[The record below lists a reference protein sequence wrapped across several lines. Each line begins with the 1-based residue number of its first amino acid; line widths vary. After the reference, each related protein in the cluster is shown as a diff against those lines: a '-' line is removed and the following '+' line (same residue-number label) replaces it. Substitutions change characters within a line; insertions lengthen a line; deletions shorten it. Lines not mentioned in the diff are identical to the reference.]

1 MRYSLLSRFKGT
13 LFGAAIA
20 VRDPKSTQDL
30 EWAILGIESLISCG
44 KLDLEHW
51 TDSIGVANQS
61 RDSGFSSS
69 TAMIASLPI
78 MLFFHED
85 ELALGKKLHQAA
97 QVWQQTPE
105 TTMGMLAV
113 GYAIAQALKEKL
125 PPPTLIPQVCNYLA
139 TTAKN
144 SEDFRQQLAQVQRL
158 LVEPIGLERTINQLC
173 PKTNSSTANIAL
185 AFYFFLSLPEDF
197 RLCLGRIKQQ
207 IGIDSSVGV
216 VVGAL
221 SGAYNGSAGI
231 PVVQQQIIGSQR
243 QKLKVLAENLL
254 AVWSGANLTN
264 RPNWGQSLAIAAPRV
279 IQPRN

>member
-20 VRDPKSTQDL
+20 ARDPKSTQDL
-30 EWAILGIESLISCG
+30 ERSLLGIESLISCG

-51 TDSIGVANQS
+51 TDPIGITNQS
-61 RDSGFSSS
+61 RDNVFSSS
-69 TAMIASLPI
+69 TAIIASLPI

-97 QVWQQTPE
+97 QVWQQPPE
-105 TTMGMLAV
+105 TTMGMLAI

-125 PPPTLIPQVCNYLA
+125 QPQNLIPQICNYLA
-139 TTAKN
+139 TTSSDSDN
-144 SEDFRQQLAQVQRL
+144 FRQQLAQVQRL
-158 LVEPIGLERTINQLC
+158 LVEPVGLERTINQLS
-173 PKTNSSTANIAL
+173 PKNNSSNANIAL
-185 AFYFFLSLPEDF
+185 VFYFFLSMPEDF

-207 IGIDSSVGV
+207 IGIDSSLGV

-231 PVVQQQIIGSQR
+231 PVVQQQTIADS
-243 QKLKVLAENLL
+243 QKLRFLAENLL

-264 RPNWGQSLAIAAPRV
+264 RADWGQSLAIAAPRV
-279 IQPRN
+279 IQPRS

>member
-20 VRDPKSTQDL
+20 ARDPKSTQAL
-30 EWAILGIESLISCG
+30 EWALLGIESLISCG

-51 TDSIGVANQS
+51 ADPIGITNQS
-61 RDSGFSSS
+61 RDSVFSSS

-97 QVWQQTPE
+97 QVWQQPPE
-105 TTMGMLAV
+105 TATGMLAIS
-113 GYAIAQALKEKL
+113 YAITQALKERL
-125 PPPTLIPQVCNYLA
+125 HPPNLIPQVCNYLA
-139 TTAKN
+139 TTSSDSDN
-144 SEDFRQQLAQVQRL
+144 LRQQLDQVQRL

-173 PKTNSSTANIAL
+173 PKTNSSNANIAL
-185 AFYFFLSLPEDF
+185 AFYFFLSMPEDF

-207 IGIDSSVGV
+207 IGIDSSLGV

-221 SGAYNGSAGI
+221 SGAYNGSTGI
-231 PVVQQQIIGSQR
+231 PVVQQVTIADS
-243 QKLKVLAENLL
+243 QKLKFLAENLL

-264 RPNWGQSLAIAAPRV
+264 RAEWGESLAIAAPRV
-279 IQPRN
+279 IQPRS

>member
-20 VRDPKSTQDL
+20 ARDPKSTQDL
-30 EWAILGIESLISCG
+30 EWAVLGIESLISCG

-51 TDSIGVANQS
+51 ADSIGVANQS
-61 RDSGFSSS
+61 RDSVFSSS
-69 TAMIASLPI
+69 TAVIVSLPI

-85 ELALGKKLHQAA
+85 ELTLGKKLHQAA
-97 QVWQQTPE
+97 QFWQQPPE
-105 TTMGMLAV
+105 TTMGMLAI

-125 PPPTLIPQVCNYLA
+125 PHPNLIPQVCNYLA
-139 TTAKN
+139 TTA
-144 SEDFRQQLAQVQRL
+144 SDSADFRQQLAQVQRL

-173 PKTNSSTANIAL
+173 PKTNSSNANIAL
-185 AFYFFLSLPEDF
+185 AFYFFLSMPEDF

-207 IGIDSSVGV
+207 IGIDSSLGV

-231 PVVQQQIIGSQR
+231 PVVQQRTIADS
-243 QKLKVLAENLL
+243 QKLKFLAENLL

-264 RPNWGQSLAIAAPRV
+264 RAEWGESLAIAAPRV
-279 IQPRN
+279 IQPRS

>member
-20 VRDPKSTQDL
+20 ARDPKSTQDL
-30 EWAILGIESLISCG
+30 ERSLLGIESLISCG

-51 TDSIGVANQS
+51 TDPIGITNQS
-61 RDSGFSSS
+61 RDNVFSSS
-69 TAMIASLPI
+69 TAIIASLPI

-97 QVWQQTPE
+97 QFWQQPPE
-105 TTMGMLAV
+105 MTMGLLAV
-113 GYAIAQALKEKL
+113 GYAIAQALKERL
-125 PPPTLIPQVCNYLA
+125 HPQNLIPQVCNYLA
-139 TTAKN
+139 TTSSN
-144 SEDFRQQLAQVQRL
+144 SDDFRQQLTQVQRL

-173 PKTNSSTANIAL
+173 PKTNSITANIAL
-185 AFYFFLSLPEDF
+185 AFYFFLSMPEDF

-207 IGIDSSVGV
+207 TGTDSSVGV
-216 VVGAL
+216 LVGAL

-231 PVVQQQIIGSQR
+231 PVVQQRTIADS
-243 QKLKVLAENLL
+243 QKLKFLAENLL

-264 RPNWGQSLAIAAPRV
+264 RAEWGETLAIAAPRV
-279 IQPRN
+279 IQPRS

>member
-20 VRDPKSTQDL
+20 ARDPKSTQDL
-30 EWAILGIESLISCG
+30 DWAVLGIESLISCG

-51 TDSIGVANQS
+51 IDSIGVANQS
-61 RDSGFSSS
+61 RDSVFSFS

-97 QVWQQTPE
+97 QFWQQPPA
-105 TTMGMLAV
+105 TTMAMLAV
-113 GYAIAQALKEKL
+113 GYAIAQALKERL
-125 PPPTLIPQVCNYLA
+125 HPPNLIPQICNYLA
-139 TTAKN
+139 TTSSDSDN
-144 SEDFRQQLAQVQRL
+144 LRQQLDQVQRL
-158 LVEPIGLERTINQLC
+158 LIEPIGLERTINQLC
-173 PKTNSSTANIAL
+173 PKNNSSPASIAL
-185 AFYFFLSLPEDF
+185 AFYFFLSMPEDF
-197 RLCLGRIKQQ
+197 RLCLGRIGKQSDV
-207 IGIDSSVGV
+207 DSSLGV

-221 SGAYNGSAGI
+221 SGAYNSSAGI

-264 RPNWGQSLAIAAPRV
+264 RADWGESLAIAAPRV
-279 IQPRN
+279 IQPRS

>member
-20 VRDPKSTQDL
+20 ARDPKSTQDL
-30 EWAILGIESLISCG
+30 EWAVLGVESLISCG

-51 TDSIGVANQS
+51 TDRIGVANQS
-61 RDSGFSSS
+61 KDIVFSAS
-69 TAMIASLPI
+69 TAIVASLPM

-85 ELALGKKLHQAA
+85 ELLLGKKLQQAA
-97 QVWQQTPE
+97 EFWQQPPE
-105 TTMGMLAV
+105 TTMGMLAI

-125 PPPTLIPQVCNYLA
+125 LPPNLIPQICTYLA
-139 TTAKN
+139 TASSN
-144 SEDFRQQLAQVQRL
+144 SDNFQQQLAQVQRL
-158 LVEPIGLERTINQLC
+158 LVEPVGLARTINQLC
-173 PKTNSSTANIAL
+173 PKANSNTFNIAL
-185 AFYFFLSLPEDF
+185 AFYFFLSMPEDF
-197 RLCLGRIKQQ
+197 RLGLGRIGKQNNA
-207 IGIDSSVGV
+207 DSSLGV

-231 PVVQQQIIGSQR
+231 PVVQQRIIGSQR
-243 QKLKVLAENLL
+243 QQLKILAESLL

-279 IQPRN
+279 IQPRS